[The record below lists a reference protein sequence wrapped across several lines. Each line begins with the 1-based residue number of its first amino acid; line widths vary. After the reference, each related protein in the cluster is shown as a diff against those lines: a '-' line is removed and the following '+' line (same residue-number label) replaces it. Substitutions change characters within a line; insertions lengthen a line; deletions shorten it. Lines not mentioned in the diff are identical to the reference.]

1 MGEQTERSQEQQ
13 VNPADWELVSD
24 EAIAAHG
31 GAREAVKALLI
42 ANAALERELALAA
55 PALSHGFSRGWHRQR
70 WYASDTETS
79 R

>member
-13 VNPADWELVSD
+13 VDPADWELVTD

-55 PALSHGFSRGWHRQR
+55 LL
-70 WYASDTETS
+70 
-79 R
+79 